1 MAQGA
6 VARDTGLKILLV
18 EDNRLNQ
25 ELIGDLLALAGHR
38 VDIAE
43 DGEQLRQRIGGGAAP
58 DLILLDVLLPG
69 SDGVTLLGELRRQER
84 MQTTPVLAVTAQALA
99 DDTARFRAAGF
110 DAIITKPIDTR
121 TFVAEVEKYA
131 GGGSPFLAPSGGGEG
146 RGGSPFLAPSGGG
159 EGRGGSKH

>member
-43 DGEQLRQRIGGGAAP
+43 DGEQLRRRIDDGDSP
-58 DLILLDVLLPG
+58 DVILLDVLLPG
-69 SDGVTLLGELRRQER
+69 SDGVTLLGELRREER
-84 MQTTPVLAVTAQALA
+84 MQLTPVLAVTAQALA
-99 DDTARFRAAGF
+99 ADMARFEAAGF

-121 TFVAEVEKYA
+121 TFVAEVEKHA
-131 GGGSPFLAPSGGGEG
+131 GGGS
-146 RGGSPFLAPSGGG
+146 
-159 EGRGGSKH
+159 KH

>member
-25 ELIGDLLALAGHR
+25 ELIGDLLSLAGHR

-43 DGEQLRQRIGGGAAP
+43 DGDQLRLRIGNGDAP

-84 MQTTPVLAVTAQALA
+84 MQATPVLAVTAQALA
-99 DDTARFRAAGF
+99 ADMARFQAAGF
-110 DAIITKPIDTR
+110 DAVITKPIDTR
-121 TFVAEVEKYA
+121 TFVAEVEKHA
-131 GGGSPFLAPSGGGEG
+131 I
-146 RGGSPFLAPSGGG
+146 
-159 EGRGGSKH
+159 GGSKH